1 MNFTPAEKAEA
12 LPPAAAQ
19 TANPTETATPGP
31 QGAPPLPDEPLVV
44 IEPRRSSFPF
54 NPRDLWA
61 YHELLYF
68 LAWRDVKVRYKQTAL
83 GAAWVALQPL
93 CMMLIFSLFFGR
105 LGKMPSDGIPY
116 PLFAFAGLVPWTFFS
131 TATMMSGN
139 SLVGSA
145 NLVTKVYFPRLI
157 VPMAAVGAAMIDLFF
172 TLAVLGAIMAYYG
185 VRPGPGVL
193 ALPALVALVA
203 LLALA
208 FGILTSALNV
218 KYRDVRVALPFL
230 LQVWFFG
237 SPIIYPTTL
246 VPENW
251 RWLLALNPMTGIVE
265 GFRVAL
271 FGQRPFDLLAL
282 VLSSVITLAL
292 FAYAAVTF
300 RRMEST
306 FADIV

>member
-1 MNFTPAEKAEA
+1 MSFTPAEKAEA

-19 TANPTETATPGP
+19 TPETTQTARHGR
-31 QGAPPLPDEPLVV
+31 GAPPLPAEPLVV
-44 IEPRRSSFPF
+44 IEPRRPALPVS
-54 NPRDLWA
+54 PRELWA

-105 LGKMPSDGIPY
+105 LGRMPSDDIPY
-116 PLFAFAGLVPWTFFS
+116 PLFAFAGLVPWSFFS
-131 TATMMSGN
+131 TATTMSGN

-145 NLVTKVYFPRLI
+145 NLVTKVYFPRLL
-157 VPMAAVGAAMIDLFF
+157 VPMAAVAAAAVDLVF
-172 TLAVLGAIMAYYG
+172 TFAILFALMFYYG
-185 VRPGPGVL
+185 VRPGLGLL
-193 ALPALVALVA
+193 ALPLLLGLLG

-208 FGILTSALNV
+208 FGTLTSALNV

-237 SPIIYPTTL
+237 SPIIYPTSL

-265 GFRVAL
+265 GFRAAL
-271 FGQRPFDLLAL
+271 FGQRPFDVPALAI
-282 VLSSVITLAL
+282 S
-292 FAYAAVTF
+292 AAVTAALLLYAAFVF
-300 RRMEST
+300 RRMESS

>member
-1 MNFTPAEKAEA
+1 
-12 LPPAAAQ
+12 
-19 TANPTETATPGP
+19 
-31 QGAPPLPDEPLVV
+31 LPDEPLVV
-44 IEPRRSSFPF
+44 IEPLKRGFPI

-105 LGKMPSDGIPY
+105 LARMPSDGVPY
-116 PLFAFAGLVPWTFFS
+116 PLFAFAGLVPWNFFA
-131 TATMMSGN
+131 TAVNMSGN

-157 VPMAAVGAAMIDLFF
+157 VPTAAVGAAMVDLLF
-172 TLAVLGAIMAYYG
+172 TLAVLGGLMVYYG
-185 VRPGPGVL
+185 VRPGAGLL
-193 ALPALVALVA
+193 ALPALVALLA

-237 SPIIYPTTL
+237 SPIIYPTSL
-246 VPENW
+246 VPEGW
-251 RWLLALNPMTGIVE
+251 RWLFALNPMTGIVE
-265 GFRVAL
+265 GFRAAL
-271 FGQRPFDLLAL
+271 FGQRPFDVQALAL
-282 VLSSVITLAL
+282 SAAITVAL
-292 FAYAAVTF
+292 FAYAAVVF